1 MLRGKN
7 MRENFFF
14 KKRKRKNK
22 GLRRK
27 VKGTHAEEENIRSKG
42 GQ

>member
-1 MLRGKN
+1 MLRGKKH
-7 MRENFFF
+7 EGDFV
-14 KKRKRKNK
+14 KKKKNRKNK

-27 VKGTHAEEENIRSKG
+27 VKGTHAEEENNRSKG